1 MTPITS
7 NITENIIINRN
18 SFAADGS
25 PKRKVPTRNSR
36 NQTDTEMFFQYIFD
50 FLGEL
55 ERRINNGDIKVEDI
69 LRLGG
74 QAAMKK

>member
-18 SFAADGS
+18 SFADGS

-36 NQTDTEMFFQYIFD
+36 NQTDTEMFF
-50 FLGEL
+50 
-55 ERRINNGDIKVEDI
+55 
-69 LRLGG
+69 
-74 QAAMKK
+74 

>member
-1 MTPITS
+1 
-7 NITENIIINRN
+7 
-18 SFAADGS
+18 
-25 PKRKVPTRNSR
+25 
-36 NQTDTEMFFQYIFD
+36 MFFQYIFD

-74 QAAMKK
+74 QAAIKKQPTTPSRSGSVMDDESANEISKQESEQVKKALFSV